1 VIEEAIKRATRSRL
15 EDTLRN
21 ICTAHPE
28 ALKDVEDA
36 LLDSTKASAT
46 AGGIKRPRYLVC
58 VNPGCYAE
66 FDVLNNHEKSCDW
79 HTGRLGTQHNLISSR
94 GVHMTLSLGTVLMLV
109 SVQVNSKSMIAKISG
124 RTTIASLTRSAIEM
138 NILRDSGG
146 TAVSRKEI
154 VRSRD
159 VKKDRTRQMMSMM
172 QSEGR
177 LVGELGL
184 F

>member
-1 VIEEAIKRATRSRL
+1 
-15 EDTLRN
+15 
-21 ICTAHPE
+21 
-28 ALKDVEDA
+28 
-36 LLDSTKASAT
+36 
-46 AGGIKRPRYLVC
+46 
-58 VNPGCYAE
+58 
-66 FDVLNNHEKSCDW
+66 
-79 HTGRLGTQHNLISSR
+79 
-94 GVHMTLSLGTVLMLV
+94 MTLSLGTVLMLV